1 MQKQIPFFR
10 AFLTGDELKNVK
22 RVLDSHW
29 LTTGIETKAFE
40 KEFCRFTGAKYA
52 VGLNSCTAALHLS
65 LIALGIKKDDVVITT
80 PFTFASTAN
89 VIEHMNASLRFVD
102 VNEDDFTIDLD
113 KAEKV
118 LSSKVKAVIPVHY
131 AGSVCDLER
140 LEKMCKSKK
149 VKIIQDSAHCIEG
162 KWNGK
167 HVSNYGDTTCYS
179 FYATKNIT
187 TGEGGMVTSK
197 NSSLMEKIRILSLHG
212 LSKNAWSRYS
222 KKGNAFYQIIYPG
235 FKYNMFDVQAAI
247 GRAQL
252 KKISVM
258 RKMRKKV
265 DALYRKTLSDIDG
278 IRFQK
283 TIKQVTHAHHLFVV
297 DLNTRKS
304 KIKRTKLMEILS
316 MNNIA
321 YSVHFTSLHLHPY
334 YKNKY
339 KFKPN
344 DFPVANR
351 LSREIISLPFF
362 AEMQEEDVVRVAKCF
377 KKAR

>member
-140 LEKMCKSKK
+140 TFLGTGVEK
-149 VKIIQDSAHCIEG
+149 
-162 KWNGK
+162 
-167 HVSNYGDTTCYS
+167 VS
-179 FYATKNIT
+179 
-187 TGEGGMVTSK
+187 
-197 NSSLMEKIRILSLHG
+197 IR
-212 LSKNAWSRYS
+212 
-222 KKGNAFYQIIYPG
+222 
-235 FKYNMFDVQAAI
+235 
-247 GRAQL
+247 
-252 KKISVM
+252 
-258 RKMRKKV
+258 
-265 DALYRKTLSDIDG
+265 
-278 IRFQK
+278 
-283 TIKQVTHAHHLFVV
+283 
-297 DLNTRKS
+297 
-304 KIKRTKLMEILS
+304 
-316 MNNIA
+316 
-321 YSVHFTSLHLHPY
+321 
-334 YKNKY
+334 
-339 KFKPN
+339 
-344 DFPVANR
+344 
-351 LSREIISLPFF
+351 
-362 AEMQEEDVVRVAKCF
+362 
-377 KKAR
+377 